1 MDRDWERDWWSEGA
15 QMGWLQQVHML
26 VLPAAWLLFFT
37 RKDRAQLAN
46 EFSHGNNPTIRAQRI
61 RRGNTCRE
69 VTWVG
74 LEGGLRAGLV
84 RRASMINCT
93 RGTVSAA
100 AAAGD

>member
-1 MDRDWERDWWSEGA
+1 
-15 QMGWLQQVHML
+15 MGWLQQVHML
-26 VLPAAWLLFFT
+26 VLPAAWLLLFT

-84 RRASMINCT
+84 RRASKILTAQGALLALRLRQATSTNCT
-93 RGTVSAA
+93 
-100 AAAGD
+100 